1 LTTIP
6 GSLFV
11 AVTPSVLSAG
21 GNELN
26 VIAVVLTA
34 SNRVPLGLVYSFSSA
49 LAVAGFFGTGSA
61 EAIIAGGAAGKG
73 SGYFGGFTGSDTLPG
88 AVLFTQYNATAVA
101 AYLWG
106 GNAGAALTLAQLQ
119 ALSGSLTVIMDGY
132 AHVIASINFSASNS
146 FSAAAAAI
154 QAAFTDPTEASFT
167 AAIGATFTA
176 TGASTNLTTS
186 AVTGLISIGD
196 TITGTGVPASTTIV
210 SQTSGTTGG
219 AGVYVT
225 SNATTSSGAALTAA
239 STVLNVTVESVVS
252 LAVGQTLVG
261 AGVAGTPLITAQL
274 TGPAGGIGTYRI
286 SGAQQTVA
294 SEAMTAIAT
303 APLVTYDS
311 LSGAF
316 IVTSG
321 VTGAASTAAFATGTL
336 AASLL
341 LTSATGAVLSQGAA
355 AATPA
360 GTMNTVVGVTTNWVT
375 YMTAFDPDSGA
386 GNTVK
391 QAFSAWKNSFPNRYA
406 YVCWDPDINARGQPP
421 QAGTLGAILT
431 ANGDSGTCLISEL
444 TDLNLAAF
452 VCGTAASIDF
462 EEIGGRTTFA
472 FRSQAGL
479 VADVT
484 TQTAAVNLGGNPQV
498 NGSFGN
504 GYNYFGAVGSANQ
517 NFLWFQRGTVTGPFK
532 WFDSYINQIW
542 WNNLLQN
549 ALLTFANN
557 MKSIPFNNAGAGL
570 IEQALA
576 PGIAAGL
583 NFGAAAPGTISA
595 TQIATVNAQAGAN
608 IASTL
613 QTQGYYLQVLQQ
625 SSTVRANRGPW
636 QITLW
641 YLDRGSAQSFSLS
654 SIALQ

>member
-1 LTTIP
+1 
-6 GSLFV
+6 
-11 AVTPSVLSAG
+11 
-21 GNELN
+21 
-26 VIAVVLTA
+26 
-34 SNRVPLGLVYSFSSA
+34 
-49 LAVAGFFGTGSA
+49 
-61 EAIIAGGAAGKG
+61 
-73 SGYFGGFTGSDTLPG
+73 
-88 AVLFTQYNATAVA
+88 
-101 AYLWG
+101 
-106 GNAGAALTLAQLQ
+106 
-119 ALSGSLTVIMDGY
+119 
-132 AHVIASINFSASNS
+132 
-146 FSAAAAAI
+146 
-154 QAAFTDPTEASFT
+154 
-167 AAIGATFTA
+167 
-176 TGASTNLTTS
+176 
-186 AVTGLISIGD
+186 
-196 TITGTGVPASTTIV
+196 
-210 SQTSGTTGG
+210 
-219 AGVYVT
+219 
-225 SNATTSSGAALTAA
+225 
-239 STVLNVTVESVVS
+239 VS

-274 TGPAGGIGTYRI
+274 TGPVGGVGTYRI
-286 SGAQQTVA
+286 SGAQQTVV

-360 GTMNTVVGVTTNWVT
+360 GTMNTIVGVTTNWVT
-375 YMTAFDPDSGA
+375 YMTAFDPDGGT
-386 GNTVK
+386 GNTIK
-391 QAFSAWKNSFPNRYA
+391 QAFAAWKNAFPNRYA
-406 YVCWDPDINARGQPP
+406 YVCWDPDVNARAQPP
-421 QAGTLGAILT
+421 QAGTLGSILA

-452 VCGTAASIDF
+452 VCGTAAAIDF
-462 EEIGGRTTFA
+462 EETAGRTTFA

-549 ALLTFANN
+549 ALLNFANN
-557 MKSIPFNNAGAGL
+557 MKSIPFNNAGAAL

-583 NFGAAAPGTISA
+583 NFGAAAPGAISA
-595 TQIATVNAQAGAN
+595 AQIATVNTQAGAN
-608 IASTL
+608 IAPSL
-613 QTQGYYLQVLQQ
+613 QTQGVYLQVLQQ

-636 QITLW
+636 AITIW

-654 SIALQ
+654 SEALQ

>member
-1 LTTIP
+1 MTTIP

-11 AVTPSVLSAG
+11 SLNPNVLSAG
-21 GNELN
+21 GNELD
-26 VIAVVLTA
+26 VIAVVLSA

-49 LAVAGFFGTGSA
+49 LAVSNFFGVGSA
-61 EAIIAGGAAGKG
+61 EAIVAGGGAGKG

-88 AVLFTQYNATAVA
+88 AILFAQYNATAAA

-119 ALSGSLTVIMDGY
+119 ALSGSLTVVMDGY
-132 AHVIASINFSASNS
+132 PHVIASISFAANNS

-167 AAIGATFTA
+167 ASLGATFT
-176 TGASTNLTTS
+176 GSGSGTNLTTS
-186 AVTGLISIGD
+186 SVTGLISVGD
-196 TITGTGVPASTTIV
+196 TVTGTGVGATITIV

-225 SNATTSSGAALTAA
+225 SAATTASGTCTCAT
-239 STVLNVTVESVVS
+239 TVLNVTVESVVS
-252 LAVGQTLVG
+252 LAVGQTVVG
-261 AGVAGTPLITAQL
+261 TGVTGSPVITAQL
-274 TGPAGGIGTYRI
+274 SGPVGGVGTYRI
-286 SGAQQTVA
+286 SGSQLGYIAA
-294 SEAMTAIAT
+294 EAMTAIAT

-316 IVTSG
+316 IITSG
-321 VTGAASTAAFATGTL
+321 ITGVASTSAYATGTL
-336 AASLL
+336 ASSLL
-341 LTSATGAVLSQGAA
+341 LTLATGAVLSQGAA

-360 GTMNTVVGVTTNWVT
+360 GTMNTIVGVTTNWVT
-375 YMTAFDPDSGA
+375 YMTAFDPDGGS
-386 GNTVK
+386 GNTIK
-391 QAFSAWKNSFPNRYA
+391 QAFAAWKNSFPNRYA
-406 YVCWDPDINARGQPP
+406 YVCWDTDINARGQPP
-421 QAGTLGAILT
+421 QASTLGAILA

-444 TDLNLAAF
+444 TDLNLASF
-452 VCGTAASIDF
+452 VCGTAAAIDF
-462 EEIGGRTTFA
+462 EETAGRTTFA
-472 FRSQAGL
+472 FRSQPGL

-484 TQTAAVNLGGNPQV
+484 TQTAAVNAGGNPQV

-532 WFDSYINQIW
+532 WMDSYINQIW

-549 ALLTFANN
+549 ALLNFMNA
-557 MKSIPFNNAGAGL
+557 MKSIPFDNAGAGL

-576 PGIAAGL
+576 PGIQQGL
-583 NFGAAAPGTISA
+583 NFGAAAPGSISA
-595 TQIATVNAQAGAN
+595 TQIASVNSQAGAN

-636 QITLW
+636 AITLW

-654 SIALQ
+654 SEALQ